1 MAEASIA
8 DAMIHFPVVLLR
20 EMGGIAKS
28 LIEYDTI

>member
-20 EMGGIAKS
+20 VMDGIAQKV
-28 LIEYDTI
+28 

>member
-20 EMGGIAKS
+20 VMDGIAQKS
-28 LIEYDTI
+28 LIE